1 MSGKRATVMSTHVA
15 AAFERDVFPA
25 ISWRLMAELKP
36 REVASTSKAV
46 EARGAG
52 PTGTPARQTHP
63 ANS

>member
-1 MSGKRATVMSTHVA
+1 MGGKRATVTSAHVA

-25 ISWRLMAELKP
+25 ISRRPMAEIKP
-36 REVASTSKAV
+36 RKVAAIAKAV

-52 PTGTPARQTHP
+52 PTGTPARQTRP